1 MIPADKWPEWA
12 DRLCWDEDGA
22 EVGQFI
28 GASIRCGVWYTDY
41 EYTDIPIPPGH
52 DWRVPVM
59 RPTVKES
66 LTVDLDGGGW
76 DKRTP
81 ADYAIEHAGYLANAA
96 RRMIDAS
103 NALASTMQQRDDGHD
118 LSCAIYEFEKCRARL
133 LALIDGQKGVG

>member
-12 DRLCWDEDGA
+12 DRLCWDENGG

-28 GASIRCGVWYTDY
+28 GASIRFGVWYTDY

-66 LTVDLDGGGW
+66 LTVDLEQFRDLIGFACLQAINLPET
-76 DKRTP
+76 DPRR
-81 ADYAIEHAGYLANAA
+81 DYI
-96 RRMIDAS
+96 RQCSD
-103 NALASTMQQRDDGHD
+103 
-118 LSCAIYEFEKCRARL
+118 L